1 MALSVGSLCGPAW
14 KVEGVGK
21 FGQVSISPVRS
32 GYCRSG
38 CRLGRWKGE
47 SVIACSSE
55 SGEAAEGNNAGGAK
69 PSPGSWLQLDSR
81 ADSYGGW
88 STDENRSNGDTFAGW
103 LKIGGALF
111 LAIGISLG
119 ARSLY
124 SRKGVVNEF
133 SISVPVKEQIVS
145 PADVPD
151 SSAIHQ
157 SMDKDELVTEAKQKM
172 QNKEGELEPF
182 VEDVASELQHEGTVT
197 TGQVSLPLEE
207 VENFSEKD
215 GRSTHCTAITS
226 KGATFTVESTSS
238 ETIELEEFQESSI
251 SKDFSEQ
258 RSLGS
263 FSTSD
268 VDEKPLVEDTI
279 SSDIADISHEMSAKR
294 HASLSGLS
302 ATVFSEVPAIDEG
315 ENRYVPSLK
324 KVTLKDEISNELHKQ
339 LDFSDSSLV
348 ALDENRLSTESNG
361 HSVHE
366 LPLSSPSLSDPSEV
380 SQTEAS
386 QAHGSSESSKEF
398 AIEMSSVGQ
407 FELDGSNCIIETFQR
422 SPSSEHWHLT
432 SVGIPAPTVPT
443 AAAEANVG
451 RVLVPAPVDH
461 MQEQALAALQA
472 LKVIEVGVKPDAICT
487 RREYARWLIASS
499 SLLTRSPAHRVFPAM
514 YIENVTELAFD
525 DVSPEDPDF
534 PFIQGLAEAGLI
546 SSELTKCDK
555 LDRIGNGQL
564 QGSKKSVFLPDS
576 PLSRQDLISWKLALE
591 RHAILAVTKEAL
603 LEKSGFIDA
612 DRIHQDAWPS
622 LLADL
627 SSGERSIVA
636 LAFGYTRRFQPY
648 KPVTKGQAAIALS
661 TGEAAE
667 IVSEELARLEAES
680 IAEAAVAAELAL
692 ETKAQQEVVAT
703 FNQLLEEEKTKTE
716 SAEKLL
722 EMTCS
727 ELEKLKADREE
738 EKFSLLKE
746 QTALESERELYF
758 RIRHEVEDQAQLLSN
773 SKLEIAFERE
783 RAKKLSVEAEAEKET
798 LVNMQS
804 ELEAEKKAL
813 MLARSWAEE
822 EARKAHTHAKVL
834 EEARKRWES
843 QGVHVQ
849 VHKELDETNIPAL
862 SWQYGGDFQEQKS
875 PVNELLALTRNVRG
889 RVEVSVGRAFS
900 LVEIAVSQ
908 FRQKAIESL
917 LEMGKKGGEVM
928 FNVTSAIAKTTESIQ
943 HSFHLSVTNILSGVR
958 EGTRRLTDGFKGEAE
973 RLAQKLKIT

>member
-197 TGQVSLPLEE
+197 T
-207 VENFSEKD
+207 
-215 GRSTHCTAITS
+215 
-226 KGATFTVESTSS
+226 
-238 ETIELEEFQESSI
+238 
-251 SKDFSEQ
+251 
-258 RSLGS
+258 
-263 FSTSD
+263 
-268 VDEKPLVEDTI
+268 
-279 SSDIADISHEMSAKR
+279 
-294 HASLSGLS
+294 
-302 ATVFSEVPAIDEG
+302 
-315 ENRYVPSLK
+315 
-324 KVTLKDEISNELHKQ
+324 
-339 LDFSDSSLV
+339 
-348 ALDENRLSTESNG
+348 
-361 HSVHE
+361 
-366 LPLSSPSLSDPSEV
+366 
-380 SQTEAS
+380 
-386 QAHGSSESSKEF
+386 
-398 AIEMSSVGQ
+398 
-407 FELDGSNCIIETFQR
+407 
-422 SPSSEHWHLT
+422 
-432 SVGIPAPTVPT
+432 

-525 DVSPEDPDF
+525 DVLPEDPDF